1 MLFWITQF
9 ILTAVVGLVIV
20 AVTGSLKIEGAAMA
34 WSLTGVMGGTLV
46 VALGAA
52 YACSTL
58 SRHKMF
64 PLAPVRLLHLGAIIC
79 MILPAAITAGTCST
93 LADGVWQE
101 IVVRFPALG
110 GMDSVNTMEQVSNI
124 AANVPFPVMLLCMAI
139 IPAITEE
146 IVFRGLIGRGLVAR
160 RGIVSGIVL
169 TSILFAIAH
178 MHPVHAAGVLPLGII
193 MHVLYVTTRSMWAP
207 MLYHFCN
214 NAYST
219 ALAYMLAKSGQLSEA
234 AGTAEASNGP
244 PWWIAV
250 VGLATLGAWCFLLFE
265 SRTRLV
271 TTDGNEWDPGYESTD
286 TPRHEDTRPVYARVP
301 VMPLMTAIFCTMLFF
316 AALVVAATQQMAQQA
331 TDPVTTL
338 ILLFC

>member
-1 MLFWITQF
+1 MLFWITQL
-9 ILTAVVGLVIV
+9 ILTVIV
-20 AVTGSLKIEGAAMA
+20 GVAILAVTGSTQIQGAAMG
-34 WSLTGVMGGTLV
+34 WSLAGVMGGTLI
-46 VALGAA
+46 VALGVAF
-52 YACSTL
+52 ACSTL

-64 PLAPVRLLHLGAIIC
+64 PLAPVRLLHLGALVA
-79 MILPAAITAGTCST
+79 MILPAAITAGTFSS
-93 LADGVWQE
+93 LADGVWQKL
-101 IVVRFPALG
+101 VVEFPVLG

-124 AANVPFPVMLLCMAI
+124 ATNVPFPVMLLCMAV

-160 RGIVSGIVL
+160 RGLVSGIIM

-234 AGTAEASNGP
+234 AGAAESSDGP

-265 SRTRLV
+265 SRTRLI
-271 TTDGNEWDPGYESTD
+271 TADGSEWDPGYESTD

-316 AALVVAATQQMAQQA
+316 GALVVAAAQQMAEQA
-331 TDPVTTL
+331 TDPATAL